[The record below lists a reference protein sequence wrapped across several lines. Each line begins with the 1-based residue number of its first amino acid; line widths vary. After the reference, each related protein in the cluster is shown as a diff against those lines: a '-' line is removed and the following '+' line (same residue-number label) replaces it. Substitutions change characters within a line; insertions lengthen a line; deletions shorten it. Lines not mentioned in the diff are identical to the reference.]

1 MGHTLPPFSQQFKIE
16 RSMFAEM
23 RRALLRRDD
32 KAHLDEM
39 WNKAEFH
46 VPAAEKAKHPL
57 PITSILLCM
66 NLEQEKS
73 IYQLDGK
80 LLAQNQHIQQL
91 EERINEGNLENIR
104 LKGEVETL
112 RWEIDQLK
120 KSLREELLEILYP
133 SYTHGA

>member
-23 RRALLRRDD
+23 RRALLLRND
-32 KAHLDEM
+32 KAHFDEM

-57 PITSILLCM
+57 PITSVLLCI

-73 IYQLDGK
+73 IYRLEGK
-80 LLAQNQHIQQL
+80 LLAQNQYIQQID
-91 EERINEGNLENIR
+91 EKIETSKAENIL
-104 LKGEVETL
+104 LKDEIENL
-112 RWEIDQLK
+112 HWEMAQLK

-133 SYTHGA
+133 SYAL